1 MINARLWS
9 CSATTTCQ
17 RCTIGCW
24 PACPPDEMALTL
36 RWLVTALSVLELTGL
51 WGHAR
56 RHPAPVFVAMFDIA
70 REHMQSE
77 RLARLA
83 GALGLWP
90 LADPGRRF
98 TLRSP
103 GPQSAE

>member
-1 MINARLWS
+1 MR
-9 CSATTTCQ
+9 
-17 RCTIGCW
+17 
-24 PACPPDEMALTL
+24 D
-36 RWLVTALSVLELTGL
+36 SV
-51 WGHAR
+51 
-56 RHPAPVFVAMFDIA
+56 PAPVFVAMFDIA

-90 LADPGRRF
+90 LADPADGS